1 MPVCTLHRQD
11 QRRCRWVR
19 TAPGRTRWRCRC
31 AGGRRSRGQ
40 RSRTLTPSS
49 TCQCRRHAHSP
60 PRRGT
65 ARSTP
70 ACPGASCQTKQTRG
84 PACGP
89 LRALHCRSRSL
100 GRNVLP
106 VAEWHMEAQRRRD
119 RTSLRRSSSFFSSML
134 GTKSAPCTTLRTC
147 GLHACANSRLMH
159 EGHAIE
165 IASAR
170 AAGSSAFSRSLQSN
184 RWGIRVSA
192 AALRWVVC
200 CGGVRCF
207 TGLHAGTHNHRWGC
221 AVFTVCT
228 TAS

>member
-1 MPVCTLHRQD
+1 MTVCTLHRQG
-11 QRRCRWVR
+11 QRRYREIR
-19 TAPGRTRWRCRC
+19 TALVRTRWQCRC

-40 RSRTLTPSS
+40 QSRTLTPSS

-60 PRRGT
+60 PQRGT

-70 ACPGASCQTKQTRG
+70 ACPGASCQTKQTQG

-89 LRALHCRSRSL
+89 LRALHWRRRL
-100 GRNVLP
+100 PGRNALP
-106 VAEWHMEAQRRRD
+106 VAEWHMEAQRRRGH
-119 RTSLRRSSSFFSSML
+119 TSLRRSSSFFSSML

-184 RWGIRVSA
+184 RWGIRVSD
-192 AALRWVVC
+192 ALQ
-200 CGGVRCF
+200 
-207 TGLHAGTHNHRWGC
+207 L
-221 AVFTVCT
+221 
-228 TAS
+228 